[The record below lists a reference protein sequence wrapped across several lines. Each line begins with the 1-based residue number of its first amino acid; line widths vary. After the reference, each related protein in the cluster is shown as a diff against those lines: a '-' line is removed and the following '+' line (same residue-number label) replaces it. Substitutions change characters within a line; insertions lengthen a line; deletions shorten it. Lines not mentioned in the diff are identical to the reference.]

1 MRTHRTPIQH
11 TGEFVGK
18 ATPGK
23 RRRRA
28 ESTEPARPLPAGRT
42 VRKTPRG
49 IWKATCEC
57 GWTSEF
63 PSLAIARAKAAD
75 HQHPAKWNTKVAKQ
89 RRQTAAGTAGAK
101 KAPVAKLPAKK
112 ASVEKM
118 PAGKGT
124 TRVIRS
130 SPARTRAAARTTP

>member
-11 TGEFVGK
+11 TGGVAGK
-18 ATPGK
+18 ASPGK

-28 ESTEPARPLPAGRT
+28 ESLEPARPLPAGRT
-42 VRKTPRG
+42 VRKEGG
-49 IWKATCEC
+49 IWKASCEC

-101 KAPVAKLPAKK
+101 KAPVAKPPAKK

-124 TRVIRS
+124 THVISS